1 MSAEVLGLKAPP
13 LTPRE
18 LFEGNVH
25 YEIPPYQRPYVWDED
40 RQWAPLW
47 ADVARVADSVALALE
62 AGGEPKVPH
71 HFLGAVVYERKPPVV
86 GDVTRFPVVDG
97 QQRMTTLQVLL
108 DAVQQVFAERGHVD
122 MADDLE
128 RLIVNA
134 PAKFKGKAEQF
145 KL

>member
-108 DAVQQVFAERGHVD
+108 DAVQRLD
-122 MADDLE
+122 KDLQE
-128 RLIVNA
+128 TA
-134 PAKFKGKAEQF
+134 
-145 KL
+145 